1 MISSSFSMVWSLE
14 APPLFFWRSNFS
26 PSRVQRLVT
35 PTVQKLRWDGLLV
48 PVRSLSPLHRP
59 RTLRDHDTDEDFDG
73 PVADVLDAAMV
84 SWM

>member
-1 MISSSFSMVWSLE
+1 MTS
-14 APPLFFWRSNFS
+14 
-26 PSRVQRLVT
+26 
-35 PTVQKLRWDGLLV
+35 TVQKLRWDGLLV
-48 PVRSLSPLHRP
+48 PVRSLSPLHYP